1 MRHLDPDLL
10 ALLAL
15 GEHVAEP
22 RDSAHLAECEVCSQE
37 LANLSHAVHV
47 GRASLDAGELLEP
60 HARVWEKVRDEL
72 DLQPTATATA
82 TATAT
87 VPVLRQRARRS
98 RPQWAIPLA
107 IAASLVI
114 VGGGGIALTQTL
126 APKPTTQL
134 ASAQLGPFPD
144 WPGASGTAVVEKST
158 DGARQVHVTLKE
170 SDSTPGYRE
179 VWLMTSDL
187 KSLVSL
193 GAVRD
198 GSGTFTIPDGID
210 LARYDVVDISDE
222 PYDGNPA
229 HSGNSIVRGQLLT

>member
-37 LANLSHAVHV
+37 LANLSHAVEV
-47 GRASLDAGELLEP
+47 GRASLDAGELLDP
-60 HARVWEKVRDEL
+60 HPRVWEKVRDEL
-72 DLQPTATATA
+72 ALQPTAT
-82 TATAT
+82 
-87 VPVLRQRARRS
+87 VSVLRQRTRRS
-98 RPQWAIPLA
+98 RPRWAIPVA
-107 IAASLVI
+107 IAASIVI
-114 VGGGGIALTQTL
+114 VGGSGLVLSQTL
-126 APKPTTQL
+126 APTPTTVL
-134 ASAQLGPFPD
+134 ASATLGPFPE

-158 DGARQVHVTLKE
+158 DGARQVHVTLRE
-170 SDSTPGYRE
+170 SDSSAGYRE

-198 GSGTFTIPDGID
+198 GSGTFTIPDGVD